1 MIRPVKN
8 FQELLTTRF
17 ADGVNA
23 LCWSRS
29 LSGDYA
35 EVVAKLGP
43 GEGIVAL
50 DEERLRS
57 LGLSG
62 KGQEAVEQM
71 LADLALLRDAG
82 RDPVLN
88 IIYGYPR
95 DEDGGPVPTDVL
107 SWHVDSAPVEADTW
121 LCTYHGAPSEGL
133 PSDQAIRKVDDP
145 KIRAQLLEH
154 YRQSSGASP
163 QVSGLR
169 FQVSAFEEWLTENHY
184 DLHYAPKPGA
194 QPYSFGIGH
203 LWRIAIEWPGNRLPL
218 QNPQVCSA
226 ISAPSAP
233 SGLRSQVSVSL
244 PCVHRAPAT
253 RSPRLLLIS

>member
-1 MIRPVKN
+1 MIKPVKN
-8 FQELLTTRF
+8 FPALLATPF

-23 LCWSRS
+23 LCWQRA
-29 LSGDYA
+29 LPGDYA
-35 EVVAKLGP
+35 EVVRLLGP

-50 DEERLRS
+50 DEDRLRS
-57 LGLSG
+57 LEPGDR
-62 KGQEAVEQM
+62 GQAAVGQM

-95 DEDGGPVPTDVL
+95 DEEGGPVPTDVL

-133 PSDQAIRKVDDP
+133 RNDQAIRKVDDP
-145 KIRAQLLEH
+145 KIRAQLLSLFAGEE
-154 YRQSSGASP
+154 GA
-163 QVSGLR
+163 
-169 FQVSAFEEWLTENHY
+169 AFDEWLNENHY
-184 DLHYAPKPGA
+184 DLHYAARPGA
-194 QPYSFGIGH
+194 EPYSFGLFN
-203 LWRIAIEWPGNRLPL
+203 LWRITCAWPGSPV
-218 QNPQVCSA
+218 P
-226 ISAPSAP
+226 
-233 SGLRSQVSVSL
+233 

>member
-29 LSGDYA
+29 LPGDYA

-50 DEERLRS
+50 AEERLRG

-62 KGQEAVEQM
+62 KGKEAVEHM

-88 IIYGYPR
+88 LIYGYPR
-95 DEDGGPVPTDVL
+95 DEEPGPVPTDVF
-107 SWHVDSAPVEADTW
+107 SWHADSAPIEADTW

-133 PSDQAIRKVDDP
+133 PNEHALRKVDDP
-145 KIRAQLLEH
+145 VIRAQLLTLFAGEE
-154 YRQSSGASP
+154 GE
-163 QVSGLR
+163 
-169 FQVSAFEEWLTENHY
+169 AFEEWLGENHY
-184 DLHYAPKPGA
+184 DLHYAAEPGA
-194 QPYSFGIGH
+194 QPHSFGIFN
-203 LWRIAIEWPGNRLPL
+203 LWRITCAWPGSPV
-218 QNPQVCSA
+218 P
-226 ISAPSAP
+226 
-233 SGLRSQVSVSL
+233 
-244 PCVHRAPAT
+244 PCVHRAPAN